1 MIINISRTVFSWYVS
16 MVKYFCPS
24 QITGGNDKIT
34 NSPLLSDENIKSS
47 IEIEEIEETKRINK
61 RYESCDLFEVDQLI
75 GGKGMSEK
83 DINEM
88 IDNEDN
94 EKYNEKYNKNYKQFV
109 QNSQTNNS
117 PIKKSYSASTSVYYC
132 GWCSKY
138 IGAPEHVYMDKIYCN
153 NNCRNHQINSDS
165 KLLIQRRKTAVSFSN

>member
-1 MIINISRTVFSWYVS
+1 MIINISRTVFSWYIS

-47 IEIEEIEETKRINK
+47 IEIEETKKINK

-83 DINEM
+83 DINKM

-94 EKYNEKYNKNYKQFV
+94 EIYNEKYNKNYKQFV

-117 PIKKSYSASTSVYYC
+117 PIKKSYSTSLPVHYC

-138 IGAPEHVYMDKIYCN
+138 IDSPSHFYMDRVYCN
-153 NNCRNHQINSDS
+153 PNCRNYQIIKDDRMSI
-165 KLLIQRRKTAVSFSN
+165 KKRHTVASFSN

>member
-1 MIINISRTVFSWYVS
+1 MILNISRTVFSWYIS

-75 GGKGMSEK
+75 GGKGMSERK
-83 DINEM
+83 INEM
-88 IDNEDN
+88 IDNTDN
-94 EKYNEKYNKNYKQFV
+94 EKYNEKYKKNYKQFL
-109 QNSQTNNS
+109 QNSPINNS
-117 PIKKSYSASTSVYYC
+117 PIKKSYSASTPVHYC
-132 GWCSKY
+132 GWCSIY
-138 IGAPEHVYMDKIYCN
+138 INKPLHVYMDKIYCN

-165 KLLIQRRKTAVSFSN
+165 KLLIQRRQPAVSFSN

>member
-1 MIINISRTVFSWYVS
+1 MILNISRTVFRWYVS

-24 QITGGNDKIT
+24 HIVGGNDKIT

-75 GGKGMSEK
+75 GGKGMSERE
-83 DINEM
+83 INE
-88 IDNEDN
+88 NTDN
-94 EKYNEKYNKNYKQFV
+94 EKYNEKYKKNYRQFL
-109 QNSQTNNS
+109 QSNQTNNS
-117 PIKKSYSASTSVYYC
+117 LIKKSYSASTSVYYC

-138 IGAPEHVYMDKIYCN
+138 IDSPSHFYMDRVYCN
-153 NNCRNHQINSDS
+153 PNCRNYQIIKDDRMSI
-165 KLLIQRRKTAVSFSN
+165 KKRHTAASFSN